1 MTTAPTPSTGH
12 AAGSDPAFMPQLDA
26 LRAIAVIAVLAH
38 HYLRLDTAGTVAG
51 LEPGLLGVRLFFVL
65 SGFLITG
72 ILLRARQAVEQGLA
86 TRREVLQQFYLRRAL
101 RIFPLYY
108 GVLLAAWVFGSAEAR
123 VQLPWLA
130 SYS

>member
-26 LRAIAVIAVLAH
+26 LRAIALIAVLAH